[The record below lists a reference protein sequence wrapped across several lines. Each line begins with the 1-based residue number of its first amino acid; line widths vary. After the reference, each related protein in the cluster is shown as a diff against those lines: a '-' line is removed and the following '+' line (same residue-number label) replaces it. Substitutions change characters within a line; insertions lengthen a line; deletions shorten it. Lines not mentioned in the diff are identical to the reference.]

1 MRIHQRASPW
11 ARAQWRLYDFCR
23 GRDRPRVHGAYKACS
38 AQSRLVNEC
47 NQEPGT
53 GLKDDAYALYGT
65 YLIVAARLCGS
76 PALPR
81 VAPKAGTSSPLGPS
95 RGHWHAHGCSSRSVF
110 PVMGQLREQEIAEDF
125 ESLWPRSAR
134 QRYPVDSAEW
144 ERPIGQQ
151 SLQSAGGERVAQNE
165 FR

>member
-1 MRIHQRASPW
+1 M
-11 ARAQWRLYDFCR
+11 
-23 GRDRPRVHGAYKACS
+23 HGAYKACS
-38 AQSRLVNEC
+38 AESRLVNEC

-65 YLIVAARLCGS
+65 YLIIAARLCGS

-81 VAPKAGTSSPLGPS
+81 VVPKTGTSSPLGLSHRP
-95 RGHWHAHGCSSRSVF
+95 RHAHGRSSRSVL

-125 ESLWPRSAR
+125 DSLWPRSAR
-134 QRYPVDSAEW
+134 RHYPVDSAEW
-144 ERPIGQQ
+144 EGPIGQQ
-151 SLQSAGGERVAQNE
+151 SLQLAGSECVAHNE